1 MSSRRKS
8 FIPCMVRETVDLA
21 AETFKDDDDEQSSFC
36 VLQRHNSGE
45 REDCPPSEGPFHIL
59 YRCTVCSFSATSSE
73 TLSYH
78 NTTQHPDR
86 RFKQIKLNESV
97 LQEPEGAGDDPPRVP
112 ASSSVAEDT
121 GNISET
127 QAQVDSHLESLMLKD
142 DIRAVS
148 VNGTIIIPEPMCH
161 VTPLLR
167 RPPNLSTTP
176 TLAVPLYT
184 NKYNPDL
191 DGNSMLMAS
200 FNRFPYPTHAEL
212 SWLTADSK
220 HPEEQ
225 IRVWFTTQRLKQGI
239 TWSPEEVEEAR
250 KTLFNGCVWPP
261 QHTSPS
267 PHKLSRSD
275 SHVTGT
281 AGSRTLKRSLQTPL
295 LMSDIKRTVCESL
308 FTMPAPVFPER
319 KRSSS
324 ASFLAS
330 HFKIPAVASRE
341 KAPMVP
347 SKEKVRVERPA
358 AVPNQRLPLIASTNL
373 KRSAVLQQMNSYKNK
388 RNDVSLPSH
397 VSRPTIIQSP
407 RFPDAA
413 FESLRP
419 SPTFTCSSSRSDVR
433 ERSVPAHFPLL
444 ERVKGKSS
452 GQMKLLEESFQRNS
466 FPSFNEVDHLT
477 STSGLSGEEIE
488 SWFLERRAL
497 RDDLEQALLN
507 SMGCRK
513 DSESTSLL
521 KNVCVQTPWPVVLHK
536 GFAHTDVARRFRAPS
551 SGFLEQ
557 EMFGE
562 QNGCSRGKLL
572 AEENVKAN
580 SPEMEED
587 RFHRMPSQ
595 RWPDVNA
602 GEGPLGGG
610 DGCLWRC
617 NAVAIDTDS
626 R

>member
-8 FIPCMVRETVDLA
+8 FVPCMVRETVDLA
-21 AETFKDDDDEQSSFC
+21 ADTSKDEERSSFF
-36 VLQRHNSGE
+36 VLNRHNSGE
-45 REDCPPSEGPFHIL
+45 RDYSPPSEGPFHIL
-59 YRCTVCSFSATSSE
+59 YRCSVCSFSATDSD

-78 NTTQHPDR
+78 HTTQHPDR

-97 LQEPEGAGDDPPRVP
+97 VQEPEGAGDDLPR
-112 ASSSVAEDT
+112 D
-121 GNISET
+121 
-127 QAQVDSHLESLMLKD
+127 QAQVDSLVESLMLTD
-142 DIRAVS
+142 DFRAVT

-191 DGNSMLMAS
+191 DANSTLMAS

-250 KTLFNGCVWPP
+250 KTLFNGCAWPP
-261 QHTSPS
+261 RRTS

-275 SHVTGT
+275 GHVTGA
-281 AGSRTLKRSLQTPL
+281 AGCRTLSSQTPL
-295 LMSDIKRTVCESL
+295 LTSDIERSVCEGL
-308 FTMPAPVFPER
+308 FMMPAPAPPVFPER

-330 HFKIPAVASRE
+330 HFKIPAVASWE
-341 KAPMVP
+341 MAPTVP
-347 SKEKVRVERPA
+347 SKEKICVERPA
-358 AVPNQRLPLIASTNL
+358 RLPLSPLVSTNL
-373 KRSAVLQQMNSYKNK
+373 KRSAVLQLMNSYTNK
-388 RNDVSLPSH
+388 RSDVSLPCH
-397 VSRPTIIQSP
+397 VSRPAILQSP
-407 RFPDAA
+407 LFPDAA
-413 FESLRP
+413 ESSGP
-419 SPTFTCSSSRSDVR
+419 SSTFTRSSSQNDVR
-433 ERSVPAHFPLL
+433 ERSLLAHFPLL

-452 GQMKLLEESFQRNS
+452 GQMQLLEESFQRNS
-466 FPSFNEVDHLT
+466 FPPFSEVDHLT
-477 STSGLSGEEIE
+477 ITSGLSGEEIE

-513 DSESTSLL
+513 QSPAHSESMSLL
-521 KNVCVQTPWPVVLHK
+521 KHVCVQTPWPVQMHK
-536 GFAHTDVARRFRAPS
+536 GFAHTDVVRGFRPPA
-551 SGFLEQ
+551 SGQE

-562 QNGCSRGKLL
+562 RKGCWRGKLL
-572 AEENVKAN
+572 TEEKVKAN
-580 SPEMEED
+580 SSDTEEELFN
-587 RFHRMPSQ
+587 RRSRQ
-595 RWPDVNA
+595 CWPDVNA
-602 GEGPLGGG
+602 GDGALGGATG
-610 DGCLWRC
+610 VCGGVML
-617 NAVAIDTDS
+617 
-626 R
+626 